1 MKKIWENEAI
11 REAHEELGVD
21 ARNFLDEKFSVF
33 KIFQGN
39 RHPTT
44 IFFGFN
50 MPHMTF
56 FPQNKDE
63 IRSYRWWSIKE
74 LDAKKKVSYRR
85 NPKRNFILPN
95 VNSCQKILKNVLA
108 TCAMTLL
115 WKLRT
120 TPVKTILLNNLTL
133 PNFQTVNWIFWERL
147 WKKGFFCIVS

>member
-1 MKKIWENEAI
+1 MKMKKNWNVPS

-21 ARNFLDEKFSVF
+21 VRNFLDEKFSVF
-33 KIFQGN
+33 KISQGN

-74 LDAKKKVSYRR
+74 LDAKKKVFYNKAIHRR
-85 NPKRNFILPN
+85 NPKIFFR
-95 VNSCQKILKNVLA
+95 KE
-108 TCAMTLL
+108 TL
-115 WKLRT
+115 
-120 TPVKTILLNNLTL
+120 
-133 PNFQTVNWIFWERL
+133 
-147 WKKGFFCIVS
+147 FC